1 MTVDEYERKHPLVLH
16 ARVSAALA
24 SEMFGIEDPVIL
36 SAIRKHT
43 LGDAEMSALD
53 CILYVADTAE
63 PGRTFPERATLASL
77 AMRDLNEATR
87 TALSLSIEHFQRK
100 GLHPAPQTSA
110 ALRALRITESRAD
123 ELSGRTA

>member
-1 MTVDEYERKHPLVLH
+1 MSRRVRQHINQEHRYAHSLRVARFAERLAYRHGQSPRRARVAGMLHDLARLYSEDRLLEECARRSMTVDEYERKHPLVLH

-53 CILYVADTAE
+53 
-63 PGRTFPERATLASL
+63 
-77 AMRDLNEATR
+77 
-87 TALSLSIEHFQRK
+87 
-100 GLHPAPQTSA
+100 
-110 ALRALRITESRAD
+110 
-123 ELSGRTA
+123 